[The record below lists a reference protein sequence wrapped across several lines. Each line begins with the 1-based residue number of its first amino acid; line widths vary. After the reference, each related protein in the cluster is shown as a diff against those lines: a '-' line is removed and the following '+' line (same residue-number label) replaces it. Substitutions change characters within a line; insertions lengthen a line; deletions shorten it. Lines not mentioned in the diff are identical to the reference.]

1 MKYLR
6 SSPKILG
13 APRVHTQRDAE
24 CKAFGRTKK
33 RRSPEVLRRSLRLR
47 AIIRLVS
54 PTTRWVIGAAL
65 LAVFGAGCTK
75 QEEEASQPEAELV
88 TAPDS
93 TSQWKLEL
101 ARVGDRSITAGQL
114 RAFYGKIPDYLQS
127 DREGLEKERNHL
139 QTLIDMELLQ
149 LEAEEQGID
158 RLPVLIYKMA
168 QYRKEKLVGLYQIKK
183 IRVRVS
189 GQEVSDYF
197 REQRLAHKVRFAQL
211 IAASEDSAWSALRE
225 ITAGRDFGEVAE
237 QWSIHETTMEQ
248 GGDTGRFVGKLDM
261 PPYLRT
267 PLFALEKGE
276 VSQPIDIGGHFALF
290 KALESIETGLDD
302 ELFQKIY
309 RQLFIERSVGAR
321 AALTDSLKEA
331 LKLES
336 DQQGLDA
343 FSAAMDREATA
354 GDEEVRAIV
363 LYRYEGGKI
372 TAGDV
377 LDAASQLKYKTLD
390 LRSKEAVTEY
400 AEGTLV
406 PDALFVEAALREG
419 LDHEEEVTQWLA
431 GKREQELVVQLRVQ
445 VLKERVSI
453 SEEDIRREYK
463 ENPDRYIQPDQIEI
477 QEILVATEEEAKDLL
492 ERLRLGASMGALARQ
507 YSKRSPALRDEEG
520 RRHFTVAAASV
531 YGRLVAAARK
541 APVGQ
546 LTGPLQVREGY
557 SIFKVLSREQKRAS
571 LEEAKKR
578 VRATVNWI
586 KKQQVFEQFLA
597 ELRAKYAAQVEV
609 RKDNLKRVFSSG

>member
-1 MKYLR
+1 MKYLN
-6 SSPKILG
+6 PK
-13 APRVHTQRDAE
+13 
-24 CKAFGRTKK
+24 
-33 RRSPEVLRRSLRLR
+33 
-47 AIIRLVS
+47 AIIRLV
-54 PTTRWVIGAAL
+54 PAATRWGIGVVL
-65 LAVFGAGCTK
+65 LAILGTSCAN
-75 QEEEASQPEAELV
+75 QEEESLQPQADLS

-114 RAFYGKIPDYLQS
+114 QAFYGKIPNYLQS

-149 LEAEEQGID
+149 LEAKEQGID
-158 RLPVLIYKMA
+158 RLPAFIYKIA

-197 REQRLAHKVRFAQL
+197 REQGLARKVRFAQL
-211 IAASEDSAWSALRE
+211 ITTSADSAWSALRE
-225 ITAGRDFGEVAE
+225 INSGRDFGAVVE
-237 QWSIHETTMEQ
+237 QWSIHEPTMEQ
-248 GGDTGRFVGKLDM
+248 RGDTGRYVGKLDM

-290 KALESIETGLDD
+290 KALDSIETGLDD
-302 ELFQKIY
+302 EQFQNIY
-309 RQLFIERSVGAR
+309 RQLFIERSVEAR

-331 LKLES
+331 LKLER
-336 DQQGLDA
+336 DQRGLDA
-343 FSAAMDREATA
+343 FSAAMHKGATS
-354 GDEEVRAIV
+354 GEEEVRAIV
-363 LYRYEGGKI
+363 LYRYEGGKL

-377 LDAASQLKYKTLD
+377 LDAASQLKYQTLD
-390 LRSKEAVTEY
+390 LRSKEAVVEY

-419 LDHEEEVTQWLA
+419 LDREEEVTQWLA
-431 GKREQELVVQLRVQ
+431 RKREQELVVQLRVQ
-445 VLKERVSI
+445 VLEERVSI
-453 SEEDIRREYK
+453 SAEDIRREYE
-463 ENPDRYIQPDQIEI
+463 ENPDRYMQPDQIEI

-492 ERLRLGASMGALARQ
+492 ERLRRGASMDDLARQ
-507 YSKRSPALRDEEG
+507 HSKRSPELRDEEG
-520 RRHFTVAAASV
+520 RRRFTVAAAAV

-571 LEEAKKR
+571 FEEAKKR

-597 ELRAKYAAQVEV
+597 ELRTKYAAQVEV
-609 RKDNLKRVFSSG
+609 REDNLKRVLTSG

>member
-1 MKYLR
+1 MKYLN
-6 SSPKILG
+6 PK
-13 APRVHTQRDAE
+13 
-24 CKAFGRTKK
+24 
-33 RRSPEVLRRSLRLR
+33 

-54 PTTRWVIGAAL
+54 AATRWGIGAAL
-65 LAVFGAGCTK
+65 LAVLGTSCAN
-75 QEEEASQPEAELV
+75 QEEESLQPQADLS

-93 TSQWKLEL
+93 TSQGNLEL

-114 RAFYGKIPDYLQS
+114 QAFYGKIPNYLQS

-149 LEAEEQGID
+149 LEAKEQGID
-158 RLPVLIYKMA
+158 RLPAFIYKIA

-197 REQRLAHKVRFAQL
+197 REQGLARKVRFAQ
-211 IAASEDSAWSALRE
+211 IITTSKDSAWSALRE
-225 ITAGRDFGEVAE
+225 INSGRDFGAVVE
-237 QWSIHETTMEQ
+237 QWSIHEPTMEQ
-248 GGDTGRFVGKLDM
+248 GGDTGRYVGKLDM

-267 PLFALEKGE
+267 PLFALEKGA

-290 KALESIETGLDD
+290 KALNSIETGLDD
-302 ELFQKIY
+302 EQFQNIY
-309 RQLFIERSVGAR
+309 RQLFIERSVEAR

-331 LKLES
+331 LNLER
-336 DQQGLDA
+336 DQRGLDA
-343 FSAAMDREATA
+343 FSAAMHKGATS
-354 GDEEVRAIV
+354 GEEEVRAIV
-363 LYRYEGGKI
+363 LYRYEGGKL
-372 TAGDV
+372 TAGAV
-377 LDAASQLKYKTLD
+377 LDAASQLKYQTLD
-390 LRSKEAVTEY
+390 LRSKEAVVEY
-400 AEGTLV
+400 AEGTLA

-419 LDHEEEVTQWLA
+419 LDREEEVTQWLA
-431 GKREQELVVQLRVQ
+431 RKREQELVVQLRVQ
-445 VLKERVSI
+445 VLEERVSI
-453 SEEDIRREYK
+453 SAEDIRREYE
-463 ENPDRYIQPDQIEI
+463 ENPDRYMQPDQIEI

-492 ERLRLGASMGALARQ
+492 ERLRRGASMDDLARQ
-507 YSKRSPALRDEEG
+507 HSKRSPELRDEEG
-520 RRHFTVAAASV
+520 RRRFTVAAAAV

-541 APVGQ
+541 APVGE

-571 LEEAKKR
+571 FEEAKKR

-597 ELRAKYAAQVEV
+597 ELRAKYATQVEV
-609 RKDNLKRVFSSG
+609 REDNLKRVLTSG

>member
-1 MKYLR
+1 MKYLN
-6 SSPKILG
+6 PK
-13 APRVHTQRDAE
+13 
-24 CKAFGRTKK
+24 
-33 RRSPEVLRRSLRLR
+33 
-47 AIIRLVS
+47 AIIRLV
-54 PTTRWVIGAAL
+54 PAATRWGIGVVL
-65 LAVFGAGCTK
+65 LAILGTSCAN
-75 QEEEASQPEAELV
+75 QEEESLQPQADLS

-114 RAFYGKIPDYLQS
+114 QAFYGKIPNYLQS

-149 LEAEEQGID
+149 LEAKEQGID
-158 RLPVLIYKMA
+158 RLPAFIYKIA

-197 REQRLAHKVRFAQL
+197 REQGLARKVRFAQL
-211 IAASEDSAWSALRE
+211 ITTSADSAWSALRE
-225 ITAGRDFGEVAE
+225 INSGRDFGAAVE
-237 QWSIHETTMEQ
+237 QWSIHEPTMEQ
-248 GGDTGRFVGKLDM
+248 RGDTGRYVGKLDM

-290 KALESIETGLDD
+290 KALNSIETGLDD
-302 ELFQKIY
+302 EQFQNIY
-309 RQLFIERSVGAR
+309 RQLFIERSVEAR

-331 LKLES
+331 LNLER
-336 DQQGLDA
+336 DQRGLDA
-343 FSAAMDREATA
+343 FSAAMHKGATS
-354 GDEEVRAIV
+354 GEEEVRAIV
-363 LYRYEGGKI
+363 LYRYEGGKL
-372 TAGDV
+372 TAGAV
-377 LDAASQLKYKTLD
+377 LDAASQLKYQTLD
-390 LRSKEAVTEY
+390 LRSKEAVVEY
-400 AEGTLV
+400 AEGTSV

-419 LDHEEEVTQWLA
+419 LDREEEVTQWLA
-431 GKREQELVVQLRVQ
+431 RKREQELVVQLRVQ
-445 VLKERVSI
+445 VLEERVSI
-453 SEEDIRREYK
+453 SAEDIRREYE
-463 ENPDRYIQPDQIEI
+463 ENPDRYMQPDQIEI

-492 ERLRLGASMGALARQ
+492 ERLRRGASMDDLARQ
-507 YSKRSPALRDEEG
+507 HSKRSPELRDEEG
-520 RRHFTVAAASV
+520 RRRFTVAAAAV

-571 LEEAKKR
+571 FEEAKKR

-597 ELRAKYAAQVEV
+597 ELRTKYAAQVEV
-609 RKDNLKRVFSSG
+609 REDNLKRVLTSG

>member
-1 MKYLR
+1 MKYLN
-6 SSPKILG
+6 PK
-13 APRVHTQRDAE
+13 
-24 CKAFGRTKK
+24 
-33 RRSPEVLRRSLRLR
+33 
-47 AIIRLVS
+47 AIIRLV
-54 PTTRWVIGAAL
+54 PAATRWGIGVVL
-65 LAVFGAGCTK
+65 LAILGTSCAN
-75 QEEEASQPEAELV
+75 QEEESLQPQADLS

-114 RAFYGKIPDYLQS
+114 QAFYGKIPNYLQS

-149 LEAEEQGID
+149 LEAKEQGID
-158 RLPVLIYKMA
+158 RLPAFIYKIA

-197 REQRLAHKVRFAQL
+197 REQGLARKVRFAQL
-211 IAASEDSAWSALRE
+211 ITTSADSAWSALRE
-225 ITAGRDFGEVAE
+225 INSGRDFGAAVE
-237 QWSIHETTMEQ
+237 QWSIHEPTMEQ
-248 GGDTGRFVGKLDM
+248 RGDTGRYVGKLDM

-290 KALESIETGLDD
+290 KALNSIETGLDD
-302 ELFQKIY
+302 EQFQNIY
-309 RQLFIERSVGAR
+309 RQLFIERSVEAR

-331 LKLES
+331 LNLER
-336 DQQGLDA
+336 DQRGLDA
-343 FSAAMDREATA
+343 FSAAMHKGATS
-354 GDEEVRAIV
+354 GEEEVRAIV
-363 LYRYEGGKI
+363 LYRYEGGKL
-372 TAGDV
+372 TAGAV
-377 LDAASQLKYKTLD
+377 LDAASQLKYQTLD
-390 LRSKEAVTEY
+390 LRSKEAVVEY
-400 AEGTLV
+400 AEGTLA

-419 LDHEEEVTQWLA
+419 LDQEAEVTQWLA
-431 GKREQELVVQLRVQ
+431 RKREQELVVQLRVQ
-445 VLKERVSI
+445 VLEERVRI
-453 SEEDIRREYK
+453 SAEDIRREYE
-463 ENPDRYIQPDQIEI
+463 ENPDRYMQPDQIEI

-492 ERLRLGASMGALARQ
+492 ERLRRGASMDDLARQ
-507 YSKRSPALRDEEG
+507 HSKRSPELRDEEG
-520 RRHFTVAAASV
+520 RRRFTVAAAAV

-571 LEEAKKR
+571 FEEAKKR

-597 ELRAKYAAQVEV
+597 ELRTKYATQVEV
-609 RKDNLKRVFSSG
+609 REDNLKRVLTSG

>member
-1 MKYLR
+1 MKYLN
-6 SSPKILG
+6 PK
-13 APRVHTQRDAE
+13 
-24 CKAFGRTKK
+24 
-33 RRSPEVLRRSLRLR
+33 
-47 AIIRLVS
+47 AIIRLV
-54 PTTRWVIGAAL
+54 PAATRWGIGVVL
-65 LAVFGAGCTK
+65 LAILGTSCAN
-75 QEEEASQPEAELV
+75 QEEESLQPEADLA
-88 TAPDS
+88 TDPDS
-93 TSQWKLEL
+93 TSQGNLEL

-114 RAFYGKIPDYLQS
+114 QAFYGKIPNYLQS

-149 LEAEEQGID
+149 LEAKEQGID
-158 RLPVLIYKMA
+158 RLPAFIYKIA

-197 REQRLAHKVRFAQL
+197 REQGLARKVRFAQL
-211 IAASEDSAWSALRE
+211 ITTSADSAWSALRE
-225 ITAGRDFGEVAE
+225 INSGRDFGAVVE
-237 QWSIHETTMEQ
+237 QWSIHEPTMEQ
-248 GGDTGRFVGKLDM
+248 RGDTGRYVGKLDM

-290 KALESIETGLDD
+290 KALDSIETGLDD
-302 ELFQKIY
+302 EQFQNIY
-309 RQLFIERSVGAR
+309 RQLFIERSVEAR

-331 LKLES
+331 LKLER
-336 DQQGLDA
+336 DQRGLDA
-343 FSAAMDREATA
+343 FSAAMHKGATS
-354 GDEEVRAIV
+354 GEEEVRAIV
-363 LYRYEGGKI
+363 LYRYEGGKL

-377 LDAASQLKYKTLD
+377 LDAASQLKYQTLD
-390 LRSKEAVTEY
+390 LRSKEAVVEY

-419 LDHEEEVTQWLA
+419 LDREEEVTQWLA
-431 GKREQELVVQLRVQ
+431 RKREQELVVQLRVQ
-445 VLKERVSI
+445 VLEERVSI
-453 SEEDIRREYK
+453 SAEDIRREYE
-463 ENPDRYIQPDQIEI
+463 ENPDRYMQPDQIEI

-492 ERLRLGASMGALARQ
+492 ERLRRGASMDDLARQ
-507 YSKRSPALRDEEG
+507 HSKRSPELRDEEG
-520 RRHFTVAAASV
+520 RRRFTVAAAAV

-571 LEEAKKR
+571 FEEAKKR

-597 ELRAKYAAQVEV
+597 ELRTKYAAQVEV
-609 RKDNLKRVFSSG
+609 REDNLKRVLTSG

>member
-1 MKYLR
+1 MKYLN
-6 SSPKILG
+6 PK
-13 APRVHTQRDAE
+13 
-24 CKAFGRTKK
+24 
-33 RRSPEVLRRSLRLR
+33 
-47 AIIRLVS
+47 AIIRLV
-54 PTTRWVIGAAL
+54 PAATRWGIGVVL
-65 LAVFGAGCTK
+65 LAILGTSCAN
-75 QEEEASQPEAELV
+75 QEEESLQPEADLS

-93 TSQWKLEL
+93 TSQWNLEL

-114 RAFYGKIPDYLQS
+114 QAFYGKIPNYLQS

-149 LEAEEQGID
+149 LEAKEQGID
-158 RLPVLIYKMA
+158 RLPAFIYKIA

-197 REQRLAHKVRFAQL
+197 REQGLARKVRFAQL
-211 IAASEDSAWSALRE
+211 IATSADSAWSALRE
-225 ITAGRDFGEVAE
+225 INSGRDFGAAVE
-237 QWSIHETTMEQ
+237 QWSIHEPTMEQ
-248 GGDTGRFVGKLDM
+248 RGDTGRYVGKLDM

-290 KALESIETGLDD
+290 KALDSIETGLDD
-302 ELFQKIY
+302 EQFQNIY
-309 RQLFIERSVGAR
+309 RQLFIERSVEAR

-331 LKLES
+331 LKLER
-336 DQQGLDA
+336 DQRGLDA
-343 FSAAMDREATA
+343 FSAAMHKGATS
-354 GDEEVRAIV
+354 GEEEVRAIV
-363 LYRYEGGKI
+363 LYRYEGGKL

-377 LDAASQLKYKTLD
+377 LDAASQLKYQTLD
-390 LRSKEAVTEY
+390 LRSKEAVVEY
-400 AEGTLV
+400 AEGTKV

-419 LDHEEEVTQWLA
+419 LDREEEVTQWLA
-431 GKREQELVVQLRVQ
+431 RKREQELVVQLRVQ
-445 VLKERVSI
+445 VLEERVSI
-453 SEEDIRREYK
+453 SAEDIRREYE
-463 ENPDRYIQPDQIEI
+463 ENPDRYMQPDQIEI

-492 ERLRLGASMGALARQ
+492 ERLRRGASMDDLARQ
-507 YSKRSPALRDEEG
+507 HSKRSPELRDEEG
-520 RRHFTVAAASV
+520 RRRFTVAAAAV

-571 LEEAKKR
+571 FEEAKKR

-597 ELRAKYAAQVEV
+597 ELRTKYAARVEV
-609 RKDNLKRVFSSG
+609 REDNLKRVLTSG

>member
-1 MKYLR
+1 MKYLN
-6 SSPKILG
+6 PK
-13 APRVHTQRDAE
+13 
-24 CKAFGRTKK
+24 
-33 RRSPEVLRRSLRLR
+33 
-47 AIIRLVS
+47 AIIRLV
-54 PTTRWVIGAAL
+54 PAATRWGIGVVL
-65 LAVFGAGCTK
+65 LAILGTSCAN
-75 QEEEASQPEAELV
+75 QEEESLQPEADLA
-88 TAPDS
+88 TDPDS
-93 TSQWKLEL
+93 TSQGNLEL

-114 RAFYGKIPDYLQS
+114 QAFYGKIPNYLQS

-149 LEAEEQGID
+149 LEAKEQGID
-158 RLPVLIYKMA
+158 RLPAFIYKIA

-197 REQRLAHKVRFAQL
+197 REQGLARKVRFAQL
-211 IAASEDSAWSALRE
+211 ITTSADSAWSALRE
-225 ITAGRDFGEVAE
+225 INSGRDFGAVVE
-237 QWSIHETTMEQ
+237 QWSIHEPTMEQ
-248 GGDTGRFVGKLDM
+248 RGDTGRYVGKLDM

-267 PLFALEKGE
+267 PLFALEKGA

-290 KALESIETGLDD
+290 KALDSIETGLDD
-302 ELFQKIY
+302 EQFQNIY
-309 RQLFIERSVGAR
+309 RQLFIERSVEAR

-331 LKLES
+331 LKLER
-336 DQQGLDA
+336 DQRGLDA
-343 FSAAMDREATA
+343 FSAAMHKGATS
-354 GDEEVRAIV
+354 GEEEVRAIV
-363 LYRYEGGKI
+363 LYRYEGGKL

-377 LDAASQLKYKTLD
+377 LDAASQLKYQTLD
-390 LRSKEAVTEY
+390 LRSKEAVVEY

-419 LDHEEEVTQWLA
+419 LDREEEVTQWLA
-431 GKREQELVVQLRVQ
+431 RKREQELVVQLRVQ
-445 VLKERVSI
+445 VLEERVSI
-453 SEEDIRREYK
+453 SAEDIRREYE
-463 ENPDRYIQPDQIEI
+463 ENPDRYMQPDQIEI

-492 ERLRLGASMGALARQ
+492 ERLRRGASMDDLARQ
-507 YSKRSPALRDEEG
+507 HSKRSPELRDEEG
-520 RRHFTVAAASV
+520 RRRFTVAAAAV

-571 LEEAKKR
+571 FEEAKKR

-597 ELRAKYAAQVEV
+597 ELRTKYAAQVEV
-609 RKDNLKRVFSSG
+609 REDNLKRVLTSG

>member
-1 MKYLR
+1 MKYL
-6 SSPKILG
+6 SPKAIIHLVPAATSWGIGVVLLTILG
-13 APRVHTQRDAE
+13 T
-24 CKAFGRTKK
+24 
-33 RRSPEVLRRSLRLR
+33 
-47 AIIRLVS
+47 
-54 PTTRWVIGAAL
+54 
-65 LAVFGAGCTK
+65 GCAN
-75 QEEEASQPEAELV
+75 QEEEALRSEANLS

-93 TSQWKLEL
+93 ISQEILEL

-114 RAFYGKIPDYLQS
+114 RAFYGKIPNYLQS
-127 DREGLEKERNHL
+127 DSEGLEKERNHL

-149 LEAEEQGID
+149 LEAEEQEID
-158 RLPVLIYKMA
+158 RLPAFIYKIA

-183 IRVRVS
+183 IKVRVS

-197 REQRLAHKVRFAQL
+197 RERKLARKVRFAQ
-211 IAASEDSAWSALRE
+211 IITTSKDSAWSALRE
-225 ITAGRDFGEVAE
+225 IAAGRDFGEVAE
-237 QWSIHETTMEQ
+237 QWSIHEPTMEQ

-267 PLFALEKGE
+267 TLFALEEGE

-290 KALESIETGLDD
+290 KALESIETELDA
-302 ELFQKIY
+302 EQFQNIY
-309 RQLFIERSVGAR
+309 RQLFIERSVEAR

-331 LKLES
+331 LKLER
-336 DQQGLDA
+336 DQQGLEA
-343 FSAAMDREATA
+343 FSAAMHRGATS

-363 LYRYEGGKI
+363 LYRYEGGTI

-377 LDAASQLKYKTLD
+377 FDAASQLKYKTLD
-390 LRSKEAVTEY
+390 LRNKEAVIEY
-400 AEGTLV
+400 AEGTLA

-419 LDHEEEVTQWLA
+419 LDREEEVTQWLA
-431 GKREQELVVQLRVQ
+431 KKRERELVVQLRVQ

-453 SEEDIRREYK
+453 SAEDIRREYE
-463 ENPDRYIQPDQIEI
+463 ENPDRYMKPDQIEI

-492 ERLRLGASMGALARQ
+492 ERLRRGESMDDLARQ
-507 YSKRSPALRDEEG
+507 YSKRSPELRDEEG
-520 RRHFTVAAASV
+520 RRRFTVAAAAM

-541 APVGQ
+541 APVGE

-557 SIFKVLSREQKRAS
+557 SIFKVLSREQQRAS
-571 LEEAKKR
+571 FEEAKKR

-597 ELRAKYAAQVEV
+597 ELRTKYASQVEV
-609 RKDNLKRVFSSG
+609 REDNLKRVLTSS

>member
-1 MKYLR
+1 MKYLN
-6 SSPKILG
+6 PK
-13 APRVHTQRDAE
+13 
-24 CKAFGRTKK
+24 
-33 RRSPEVLRRSLRLR
+33 

-54 PTTRWVIGAAL
+54 AATRWGVGAAL
-65 LAVFGAGCTK
+65 LAVLGTSCAN
-75 QEEEASQPEAELV
+75 QEEESLQPEADLS

-93 TSQWKLEL
+93 TSQGKLEL

-114 RAFYGKIPDYLQS
+114 QAFYGKIPNYLQS

-149 LEAEEQGID
+149 LEAKEQGID
-158 RLPVLIYKMA
+158 RLPAFIYKIA

-197 REQRLAHKVRFAQL
+197 REQGLARKVRFAQL
-211 IAASEDSAWSALRE
+211 ITTSADSAWSALRE
-225 ITAGRDFGEVAE
+225 INSGRDFGAVVE
-237 QWSIHETTMEQ
+237 QWSIHEPTMEQ
-248 GGDTGRFVGKLDM
+248 RGDTGRYVGKLDM

-267 PLFALEKGE
+267 PLFALEKGA

-290 KALESIETGLDD
+290 KALNSIETGLDD
-302 ELFQKIY
+302 EQFQNIY
-309 RQLFIERSVGAR
+309 RQLFIERSVEAR

-331 LKLES
+331 LNLER
-336 DQQGLDA
+336 DQRGLDA
-343 FSAAMDREATA
+343 FSAAMHKGATS
-354 GDEEVRAIV
+354 GEEEVRAIV
-363 LYRYEGGKI
+363 LYRYEGGKL
-372 TAGDV
+372 TAGAV
-377 LDAASQLKYKTLD
+377 LDAASQLKYQTLD
-390 LRSKEAVTEY
+390 LRSKEAVVEY

-419 LDHEEEVTQWLA
+419 LDREEEVTQWLA
-431 GKREQELVVQLRVQ
+431 RKREQELVVQLRVQ
-445 VLKERVSI
+445 VLEERVSI
-453 SEEDIRREYK
+453 SAEDIRREYE
-463 ENPDRYIQPDQIEI
+463 ENPDRYMQPDQIEI

-492 ERLRLGASMGALARQ
+492 ERLRRGASMDDLARQ
-507 YSKRSPALRDEEG
+507 HSKRSPELRDEEG
-520 RRHFTVAAASV
+520 RRRFTVAAAAV

-541 APVGQ
+541 APVGE

-571 LEEAKKR
+571 FEEAKKR

-597 ELRAKYAAQVEV
+597 ELRAKYATQVEV
-609 RKDNLKRVFSSG
+609 REDNLKRVLTSG

>member
-1 MKYLR
+1 MKYLN
-6 SSPKILG
+6 PK
-13 APRVHTQRDAE
+13 
-24 CKAFGRTKK
+24 
-33 RRSPEVLRRSLRLR
+33 

-54 PTTRWVIGAAL
+54 AATRWGVGAAL
-65 LAVFGAGCTK
+65 LAVLGTSCAN
-75 QEEEASQPEAELV
+75 QEEESLQPEADLA
-88 TAPDS
+88 TDPDS
-93 TSQWKLEL
+93 TSQENLEL

-114 RAFYGKIPDYLQS
+114 QAFYGKIPNYLQS

-149 LEAEEQGID
+149 LEAKEQGID
-158 RLPVLIYKMA
+158 RLPAFIYKIA

-197 REQRLAHKVRFAQL
+197 REQGLARKVRFAQ
-211 IAASEDSAWSALRE
+211 IITTSKDSAWSALRE
-225 ITAGRDFGEVAE
+225 INSGRDFGAVVE
-237 QWSIHETTMEQ
+237 QWSIHEPTMEQ
-248 GGDTGRFVGKLDM
+248 GGDTGRYVGTLDM

-267 PLFALEKGE
+267 PLFALEKGA

-290 KALESIETGLDD
+290 KALNSIETGLDD
-302 ELFQKIY
+302 EQFQNIY
-309 RQLFIERSVGAR
+309 RQLFIERSVEAR

-331 LKLES
+331 LNLER
-336 DQQGLDA
+336 DQRGLDA
-343 FSAAMDREATA
+343 FSAAMHKGATS
-354 GDEEVRAIV
+354 GEEEVRAIV
-363 LYRYEGGKI
+363 LYRYEGGKL
-372 TAGDV
+372 TAGAV
-377 LDAASQLKYKTLD
+377 LDAASQLKYQTLN
-390 LRSKEAVTEY
+390 LRSKEAVVEY

-419 LDHEEEVTQWLA
+419 LDREEEVTQWLA
-431 GKREQELVVQLRVQ
+431 RKREQELVVQLRVQ
-445 VLKERVSI
+445 VLEERVSI
-453 SEEDIRREYK
+453 SAEDIRREYE
-463 ENPDRYIQPDQIEI
+463 ENPDRYMQPDQIEI

-492 ERLRLGASMGALARQ
+492 ERLRRGASMDDLARQ
-507 YSKRSPALRDEEG
+507 HSKRSPELRDEEG
-520 RRHFTVAAASV
+520 RRRFTVAAAAV

-541 APVGQ
+541 APVGE

-571 LEEAKKR
+571 FEEAKKR

-597 ELRAKYAAQVEV
+597 ELRAKYATQVEV
-609 RKDNLKRVFSSG
+609 REDNLKRVLTSG